1 MRNVILGTDWW
12 TDCDDAVAVRLL
24 ANLHRAGHLR
34 LLGVAVS
41 GCMEDSVRSLD
52 AFLRDCGVEVPIGID
67 LEATDFGGR
76 PPYQKRLAAL
86 PSRFGGNA
94 DAENPVGLYR
104 RLLAASCGPVE
115 LIEIG
120 YPQILAALLDSPADA
135 YSPLDG
141 ESLVRA
147 KVSRLWIMAG
157 KWDEPDGGREN
168 NFARNRRASAAAA
181 HLCDRWPTPVTFLG
195 WEVGSTG
202 RRPAQAGVER
212 PRLRGRAL
220 LLGPDADSARRRR
233 RPGKGRI
240 PLCLRYGFGR
250 SGERA
255 QLFPAGFRRQS
266 LLCCEAAP
274 RRMVCRRDRP
284 AIVTPAT
291 YPVSRHG
298 VNGSGRGTGRVC
310 SVPGCAGS
318 PLRGRFRPA
327 GPRSAFLPRR
337 PGFPAA
343 SG

>member
-41 GCMEDSVRSLD
+41 GCMEDSVRSFD

-195 WEVGSTG
+195 WEVGSTVISGAKLPDCDLLRQVLIDHGSAAG
-202 RRPAQAGVER
+202 RSSWDPMLILLAAAGDPEKAGYRCVYGTASVDPESGRNYFRQASDGSHCYVVK
-212 PRLRGRAL
+212 LR
-220 LLGPDADSARRRR
+220 PDAWYAAEIDRR
-233 RPGKGRI
+233 
-240 PLCLRYGFGR
+240 L
-250 SGERA
+250 
-255 QLFPAGFRRQS
+255 
-266 LLCCEAAP
+266 
-274 RRMVCRRDRP
+274 
-284 AIVTPAT
+284 
-291 YPVSRHG
+291 
-298 VNGSGRGTGRVC
+298 
-310 SVPGCAGS
+310 
-318 PLRGRFRPA
+318 
-327 GPRSAFLPRR
+327 
-337 PGFPAA
+337 
-343 SG
+343 

>member
-157 KWDEPDGGREN
+157 KCDEPDGVR
-168 NFARNRRASAAAA
+168 
-181 HLCDRWPTPVTFLG
+181 
-195 WEVGSTG
+195 
-202 RRPAQAGVER
+202 
-212 PRLRGRAL
+212 
-220 LLGPDADSARRRR
+220 
-233 RPGKGRI
+233 
-240 PLCLRYGFGR
+240 
-250 SGERA
+250 
-255 QLFPAGFRRQS
+255 
-266 LLCCEAAP
+266 
-274 RRMVCRRDRP
+274 
-284 AIVTPAT
+284 
-291 YPVSRHG
+291 
-298 VNGSGRGTGRVC
+298 
-310 SVPGCAGS
+310 
-318 PLRGRFRPA
+318 
-327 GPRSAFLPRR
+327 
-337 PGFPAA
+337 
-343 SG
+343 

>member
-141 ESLVRA
+141 ESLR
-147 KVSRLWIMAG
+147 R
-157 KWDEPDGGREN
+157 
-168 NFARNRRASAAAA
+168 RRASLRPVANPRDLSGLGGRLDGDFRGEAA
-181 HLCDRWPTPVTFLG
+181 
-195 WEVGSTG
+195 G
-202 RRPAQAGVER
+202 RRPAQAGVDR